1 MNALVQR
8 SKLFLSRNGST
19 ILTCLGGVGVVATTV
34 TAVTATPKALQLL
47 NKAEEEKG
55 EKLTVLEV
63 VQTAAP
69 VYIPT
74 VLLGASTL
82 ACIFGANILS
92 KRRQASLASAYA
104 LIDTSY
110 KEYKKKVIEL
120 YGEDADKEVREEI
133 AKDKYDEIEMSLSD
147 GKQLF
152 YDEFSGRYFE
162 STFAEVQRAEYH
174 LNRNLQLS
182 GYACLNEFYDLLR
195 IEEVPGG
202 DEIGWSS
209 FALGDMYCYSW
220 IEFHH
225 STVLID
231 DDLECITITIATEPM
246 SDYLDDY

>member
-1 MNALVQR
+1 MNNLIHR
-8 SKLFLSRNGST
+8 SKYFLSRNGST
-19 ILTCLGGVGVVATTV
+19 ILTIMGGVGVVATSV
-34 TAVTATPKALQLL
+34 MAVKATPKALQLL
-47 NKAEEEKG
+47 NEAEQEKG
-55 EKLTVLEV
+55 EKLTKLETV
-63 VQTAAP
+63 KVAAP

-74 VLLGASTL
+74 VLIGTSTL
-82 ACIFGANILS
+82 ICVFGANVLN
-92 KRRQASLASAYA
+92 KHKQASLASAYA

-110 KEYKKKVIEL
+110 KEYKKKVIDL
-120 YGEDADKEVREEI
+120 YGEEADNKVREEI

-162 STFAEVQRAEYH
+162 STLAEVQRAEYH
-174 LNRNLQLS
+174 LNRNMALS
-182 GYACLNEFYDLLR
+182 SYVCLNEFYDLLG

-209 FALGDMYCYSW
+209 FALGEMYWYSW

-225 STVLID
+225 STILID

-246 SDYLDDY
+246 SDYADDY

>member
-34 TAVTATPKALQLL
+34 TAVTATPKAVQLL

-69 VYIPT
+69 VYIPA
-74 VLLGASTL
+74 VLIGASTL
-82 ACIFGANILS
+82 ACIFGANILN
-92 KRRQASLASAYA
+92 KRKQASLASAYA

-110 KEYKKKVIEL
+110 KEYKKKVIDL
-120 YGEDADKEVREEI
+120 YGEETDEKVREEI

-162 STFAEVQRAEYH
+162 STFAKVQRAEYMM
-174 LNRNLQLS
+174 NRNLQLS
-182 GYACLNEFYDLLR
+182 GYACLNEFYDLLG

-202 DEIGWSS
+202 DEIGWSL
-209 FALGDMYCYSW
+209 FALGEMYWYSW

-231 DDLECITITIATEPM
+231 DDLECVTITIATEPM

>member
-19 ILTCLGGVGVVATTV
+19 ILTCLGGVGVVATAV
-34 TAVTATPKALQLL
+34 TAIAATPKALQLL
-47 NKAEEEKG
+47 DEAEKEKG
-55 EKLTVLEV
+55 KKLTKVEV
-63 VQTAAP
+63 VRTAGT

-82 ACIFGANILS
+82 ACIFGANILN
-92 KRRQASLASAYA
+92 KRRQANLASAYA

-120 YGEDADKEVREEI
+120 YGEEADQEVKEEI

-162 STFAEVQRAEYH
+162 STLAEVQRAEYH

-182 GYACLNEFYDLLR
+182 GYVCLNEFYDLLG

-209 FALGDMYCYSW
+209 VALGEMYWYSW

-225 STVLID
+225 STILID
-231 DDLECITITIATEPM
+231 DDLECVTIAVATEPM